1 MKKKILL
8 TKAAIAPYDV
18 YLFNR
23 LSDYFDINILFFEK
37 VESYRKWEWAQKN
50 IQFNYFFA
58 ETKQL
63 KFLGKTLNISK
74 IPSNIDLK
82 NFDEIIVE
90 TDTKNLLNNIFL
102 LKKAEKLNKV
112 IGCKITV
119 YRRYKVFH
127 NSVFYGPLNFFIN
140 LLIKRYFVKN
150 NKIKKY
156 IGYGEEFH
164 SLVEDDRP
172 FLHPGYYYPLKE
184 EYGDISIDD
193 VKFFNINRFNDM
205 NKVKLLVISYLN
217 PRKNIDFVINQVNK
231 LNNFELHIIGDGES
245 KYVDYLKSISGKN
258 IFFHG
263 LKFGSDKK
271 DFLIKSDFLIFHTL
285 KDVWG
290 LVVHEAMYF
299 GLPVIA
305 SKNVPSAR
313 QILKHCKCGFIYNN
327 ESEFLRILHYINEE
341 MSKEEYNEMS
351 LKAKI
356 FMDKFNEEAYENW
369 KKFLET

>member
-1 MKKKILL
+1 
-8 TKAAIAPYDV
+8 
-18 YLFNR
+18 
-23 LSDYFDINILFFEK
+23 
-37 VESYRKWEWAQKN
+37 
-50 IQFNYFFA
+50 
-58 ETKQL
+58 
-63 KFLGKTLNISK
+63 
-74 IPSNIDLK
+74 
-82 NFDEIIVE
+82 
-90 TDTKNLLNNIFL
+90 
-102 LKKAEKLNKV
+102 
-112 IGCKITV
+112 
-119 YRRYKVFH
+119 
-127 NSVFYGPLNFFIN
+127 
-140 LLIKRYFVKN
+140 
-150 NKIKKY
+150 
-156 IGYGEEFH
+156 
-164 SLVEDDRP
+164 
-172 FLHPGYYYPLKE
+172 
-184 EYGDISIDD
+184 
-193 VKFFNINRFNDM
+193 M